1 MQFNEQQKQ
10 VIDFKDG
17 NCVVLA
23 GAGSGKST
31 CLVSRIRNL
40 IDNGVDEK
48 DITTIT
54 FTRGS
59 ADDLKRKL
67 KKLNIENIR
76 VGTYHSICMNIL
88 RKEGY
93 ILEKQLNDFEYKKSI

>member
-10 VIDFKDG
+10 VINFKDG

-31 CLVSRIRNL
+31 CLVNRIKNL
-40 IDNGVDEK
+40 IDSGVDEK

-59 ADDLKRKL
+59 ADDLKKE
-67 KKLNIENIR
+67 IEK
-76 VGTYHSICMNIL
+76 VKY
-88 RKEGY
+88 
-93 ILEKQLNDFEYKKSI
+93 